1 MDEIGQSMFSF
12 LLLRS
17 MVPILKR
24 RFDAPPAESHFFRGS
39 KTAFLRLQ
47 FLISILLS
55 LSSSRSR
62 TEGSSI
68 CDVCTEGEGKNQNMS
83 QIKNLRKNSIDFTD
97 VEGVKKSKKILYENP
112 LSVSDAFR
120 PLTTTML
127 LLLAQIGRQSVSQ
140 SVRAPLLLLFTL
152 IAHSERQG
160 PRPNLF
166 MLMISRSVGVEFL
179 DLNSLA

>member
-1 MDEIGQSMFSF
+1 MFSF

-17 MVPILKR
+17 MVPILR
-24 RFDAPPAESHFFRGS
+24 PRFDAPPPAESHFFRGS

-55 LSSSRSR
+55 LSRVPAFSCIRYVLAADD
-62 TEGSSI
+62 
-68 CDVCTEGEGKNQNMS
+68 DV
-83 QIKNLRKNSIDFTD
+83 DA
-97 VEGVKKSKKILYENP
+97 
-112 LSVSDAFR
+112 LS
-120 PLTTTML
+120 PNWT
-127 LLLAQIGRQSVSQ
+127 SVSQ